1 MRDVLLKI
9 LDALEAI
16 QEAVEAIAEGETTP
30 SDDT

>member
-9 LDALEAI
+9 LAALEAI
-16 QEAVEAIAEGETTP
+16 QEAVEAIAEGETP